1 MFDCFFRRII
11 AMDPETAGGQKP
23 QECAQDIVRAVLRG
37 DKEIIPLKYIPVL
50 WLRVIIPTVYFE
62 AMKQRAHKLVARYN
76 ATQHPT
82 QVV

>member
-1 MFDCFFRRII
+1 
-11 AMDPETAGGQKP
+11 MDPETAGGQKP
-23 QECAQDIVRAVLRG
+23 EECAQDILRGVLRG

-62 AMKQRAHKLVARYN
+62 AMKQRAQKLAARHN
-76 ATQHPT
+76 VLQQSS